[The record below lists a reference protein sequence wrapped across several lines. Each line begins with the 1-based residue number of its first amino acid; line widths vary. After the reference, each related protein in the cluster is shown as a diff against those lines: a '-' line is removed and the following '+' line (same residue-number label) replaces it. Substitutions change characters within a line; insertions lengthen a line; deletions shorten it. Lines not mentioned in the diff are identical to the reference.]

1 MTTVTRDDLTAYL
14 RRLGV
19 ADPGSPSVEGLYA
32 LARAHVERVPFEN
45 LDIQLGRPPGID
57 PALSVRRIAAG
68 LGGYC
73 FHLNGAFAALL
84 EGLGYE
90 VTRHLGGMHTDP
102 GALDAGGDHLA
113 LTVRV
118 GGRELFVDV
127 GMGDGPYE
135 PLPLRAG
142 AYEQGFAYRL
152 EAAAVTWGEGGS
164 GGEGWSLLRD
174 GVPTP
179 RMNFRAAPAAM
190 ADCEP
195 AHRFLSTAEDSPF
208 RQSLIMLRRGAD
220 GIDRLHGRMLIH
232 TAVDGARTVREL
244 TGAEEFH
251 GAVTEVFGRTLDDVT
266 REERAA
272 LWDRVTR
279 AHEAWRA
286 AMAASAPA
294 AAPAPAG

>member
-1 MTTVTRDDLTAYL
+1 MTTVTRDDLSGYL

-19 ADPGSPSVEGLYA
+19 ADPGAPSVEGLYA

-68 LGGYC
+68 RGGYC

-90 VTRHLGGMHTDP
+90 VTRHLGGMHADP
-102 GALDAGGDHLA
+102 RALDAGGDHLA
-113 LTVRV
+113 LTVRI
-118 GGRELFVDV
+118 GEQELFVDV

-152 EAAAVTWGEGGS
+152 EPHAVTWDGGGS
-164 GGEGWSLLRD
+164 QGGGWSLLRD

-179 RMNFRAAPAAM
+179 RMNFRSAAAAM
-190 ADCEP
+190 ADFEP

-208 RQSLIMLRRGAD
+208 RPSLVMLRRSAD
-220 GIDRLHGRMLIH
+220 GIDRLHGRMLIR
-232 TAVDGARTVREL
+232 TAVDGTRTVREL
-244 TGAEEFH
+244 TGADELF
-251 GAVTEVFGRTLDDVT
+251 GAVAEVFGRALDDVT
-266 REERAA
+266 AEDRAA

-279 AHEAWRA
+279 AHEAWLAARA
-286 AMAASAPA
+286 AAGPAS
-294 AAPAPAG
+294 

>member
-1 MTTVTRDDLTAYL
+1 MTTVTRDDLTGYL
-14 RRLGV
+14 RRIGV

-68 LGGYC
+68 HGGYC

-84 EGLGYE
+84 EGLGYD
-90 VTRHLGGMHTDP
+90 VTRHLGGMHADP
-102 GALDAGGDHLA
+102 EARDAGGDHLA

-118 GGRELFVDV
+118 GGREHFVDV
-127 GMGDGPYE
+127 GMGDGPLE

-152 EAAAVTWGEGGS
+152 EPLAVTWDEGASEGD
-164 GGEGWSLLRD
+164 GWSLRRD

-179 RMNFRAAPAAM
+179 RMNFRSAPASM
-190 ADCEP
+190 AGFEP
-195 AHRFLSTAEDSPF
+195 AHRWLSTAEESPF
-208 RQSLIMLRRGAD
+208 RQSFVMLRRTGR

-244 TGAEEFH
+244 TGADEFY
-251 GAVTEVFGRTLDDVT
+251 GAVEEVFGRALDDVT
-266 REERAA
+266 PEDRAA

-286 AMAASAPA
+286 AQAAPA
-294 AAPAPAG
+294 AAAAG